1 MYVIEGRLRHKTF
14 FREDLLQS
22 YLPLG
27 SLSRLAVSRSRSG
40 KASAL
45 LGNNVALQFSI
56 IVILKSQQGLLYIKP
71 KTRTTTRVGVK
82 ENVGLHGIPPSVGS
96 LCASVCYF
104 RWSPELDDINICKLL
119 PPFFLTIKSVLL
131 LLTINQ

>member
-1 MYVIEGRLRHKTF
+1 MSVTEGRLGRETL

-22 YLPLG
+22 SLPLG
-27 SLSRLAVSRSRSG
+27 LLSSCAVSRSRSG
-40 KASAL
+40 KAWVP

-56 IVILKSQQGLLYIKP
+56 IVILKSQQGLLCIKP
-71 KTRTTTRVGVK
+71 KNRTTTRVGVK

-96 LCASVCYF
+96 LWASVCYF